1 MNKFLLIFALACAV
15 LLASCSA
22 ARQGA
27 ETDSKKSD
35 QNQTNIIDVSTA
47 PVLERR
53 LRRDIEVVG
62 SLEAEDQ
69 VTVSSLA
76 SGTLEEISVDVG
88 TPVRR
93 GQVIARIDMREL
105 RLRFEQAQAALRQA
119 EARLGDESDPR
130 KNPEVKQAEAALE
143 RARYDFTAAQ
153 NLVEKGDISRQQYDI
168 ARRAFEQAEARYEA
182 ALENFRNLQAAVQE
196 KRAAL
201 ALAKKQLEDATIT
214 SPISGIVKQKLAS
227 RGEYL
232 QPGKPI
238 AAIVQI
244 NPLRLKLEVPE
255 AFASSI
261 KIGLEVK
268 LKVDAFPGRE
278 FSGRIT
284 RINPSLDERNRSLS
298 AIAEVDNRSGLLR
311 PGMFAR
317 ARIASGSDVKAL
329 MVPEKALAAVAGVT
343 KLYVLDGG
351 RALERRVKT
360 GIRDGDLVEILEGVS
375 PGERIITSNLEKLF
389 NGATVSAR

>member
-1 MNKFLLIFALACAV
+1 MNKLLKAVALACAAS
-15 LLASCSA
+15 LASCSA
-22 ARQGA
+22 AKQGA
-27 ETDSKKSD
+27 ETASKGSD
-35 QNQTNIIDVSTA
+35 PTPAIDVSTA
-47 PVLERR
+47 PVVERR

-76 SGTLEEISVDVG
+76 SGTLEEIKVDVG

-93 GQVIARIDMREL
+93 GQVIARIDAREL
-105 RLRFEQAQAALRQA
+105 RLRFEQAEAALKQA
-119 EARLGDESDPR
+119 EARLGDELDPK
-130 KNPEVKQAEAALE
+130 KNPEVRQAEAALE

-214 SPISGIVKQKLAS
+214 SPMSGIVKEKLAS

-238 AAIVQI
+238 ATIVQI
-244 NPLRLKLEVPE
+244 NPLRLRLEIPE
-255 AFASSI
+255 AFANSI
-261 KIGLEVK
+261 KLGLEVK

-284 RINPSLDERNRSLS
+284 RINPSLDEKNRSLS

-317 ARIASGSDVKAL
+317 ARIASGSEVTAL
-329 MVPEKALAAVAGVT
+329 LVPEKALATVAGVT

-351 RALERRVKT
+351 RALERQVKT
-360 GIRDGDLVEILEGVS
+360 GIRDGDLVEVLDGIR
-375 PGERIITSNLEKLF
+375 PGERVITSNLEKLF
-389 NGATVSAR
+389 NGAAVSAR